1 MAITLNSGP
10 VVKKEMGMVKKMIGL
25 YCRKKHHGNELC
37 GECRD
42 LKDYALKRL
51 SYCRFGE
58 GKTACSNCPVH
69 CYKPV
74 YRQKIKEVMRYAGP
88 WMILYH
94 PVYSIKHLLNK

>member
-10 VVKKEMGMVKKMIGL
+10 VVKKEMEMVTKMIDL
-25 YCRKKHHGNELC
+25 YCRKKHHSNQLC

-42 LKDYALKRL
+42 LKAYALKRL

-69 CYKPV
+69 CYKPI